1 MKRIALIGATGID
14 WWVDEKKRGF
24 VKLHTPEGYEIVNY
38 TPKFGTHSVESHVD
52 EAYNAPF
59 ILEQIVKAEKD
70 GCDAIVIDC
79 ACDPVLDAAR
89 EVCQVPVVAPR
100 NSALHVALTLGTKFS
115 IITVQG
121 QSLSRCMKEGVRKE
135 GLESFCASVRHLR
148 MPVLDIPKNPKET
161 QKELLGMC
169 KRAIDEDGADVI
181 VLGCTALSHEVDL
194 EPIMEET
201 GVPVLDPWVIAIRM
215 AHTLVETGL
224 THSKVAYPTPPRKGI
239 TEIPEIEGAF
249 DDVLKSE

>member
-1 MKRIALIGATGID
+1 MKRIGLIGATGTD
-14 WWVDEKKRGF
+14 WWVDERKRDF
-24 VKLHTPEGYEIVNY
+24 IKLHTPEGYEILNY

-79 ACDPVLDAAR
+79 ACDPILDAAR

-115 IITVQG
+115 IIAVQG
-121 QSLSRCMKEGVRKE
+121 QSLLRCMQEGVRKE
-135 GLESFCASVRHLR
+135 GLESFCASVRYLT
-148 MPVLDIPKNPKET
+148 MPVLDISKNPRHT
-161 QKELLGMC
+161 QEELLKMC
-169 KRAIDEDGADVI
+169 KRVIEEDGADVI

-194 EPIMEET
+194 EPIMKET
-201 GVPVLDPWVIAIRM
+201 GVPVLDPWVIAIQM
-215 AHTLVETGL
+215 ARTLVETGL
-224 THSKVAYPTPPRKGI
+224 THSKIAYPSPPRKGI
-239 TEIPEIEGAF
+239 TEIPDIKGAF